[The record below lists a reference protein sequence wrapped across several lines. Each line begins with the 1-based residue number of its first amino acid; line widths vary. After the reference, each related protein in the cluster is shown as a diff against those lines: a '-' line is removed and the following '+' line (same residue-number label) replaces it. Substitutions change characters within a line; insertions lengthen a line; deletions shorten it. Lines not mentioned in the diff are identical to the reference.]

1 MCIISSEKCETF
13 QRIKIFQ
20 KWINYILILRNDK
33 YIFLFKLILKNLVG
47 GERTWFPYFYRRFTS
62 NKDFYKSQNIE
73 RNLQNRTFSKFVIL
87 YPLFFSSFV
96 VGGFVCCCFMFCFG
110 LLISSYIVSKVSQCT
125 ILYRLAKRFSLSF
138 KSIGFS

>member
-62 NKDFYKSQNIE
+62 NKDFNKSQNIE

-87 YPLFFSSFV
+87 YPLFFFL
-96 VGGFVCCCFMFCFG
+96 FCCGWFC
-110 LLISSYIVSKVSQCT
+110 LLLFYVLFWFT
-125 ILYRLAKRFSLSF
+125 YLFLYRFQSQSMYNPLSF
-138 KSIGFS
+138 SEKIFTLF